1 MQKLHIILAF
11 FIISNIYQIKS
22 EEKNNS
28 IISFKFKT
36 FYPITNNSLFN
47 SSSFTTNDFVDSI
60 HHSKIY
66 LEVGVGDE
74 NNYNANTNQSI
85 NIIVDLK
92 EIIFSTTNLYFEK
105 YTSENNYLLCHYNTS
120 KSSTFS
126 QSEGFFPIYGIKT
139 ESSYAKESFKVYTD
153 ISLSKYKI
161 QTLNFVNT
169 INHNITNICGYIG
182 LGYTHLESHYY
193 NFISQ
198 LHSNFGLP
206 GYSFI
211 FNYTNEFSD
220 EGIFIFGN
228 MPHNYLPR
236 KFKEQNLIPIYSK
249 NKKEPLI
256 TSYEL
261 VIERERFKIDSADHL
276 FTLFLNPDVE
286 GFEFPEN
293 TFMDLDDI
301 FFSNFYG
308 KKICHKEVY
317 DRIYRVIYCDGEF
330 GEKEIKAF
338 PNITFFLDNST
349 NFSVSFYGKDLFY
362 FRNDKYFFRIIE
374 NVLGDNLVLGRIFLK
389 KYLTVFNQD
398 NMQVYFY
405 NNKNSNENN
414 NNDNSNNNVNNHSN
428 KTIII
433 IIIASVICALIF
445 FPLGIYFG
453 KKLFKKRNKKAY
465 ELNDGYDYSTAPE
478 NNGNDLN
485 IN

>member
-1 MQKLHIILAF
+1 MIKIHIFFAF
-11 FIISNIYQIKS
+11 FIISNIHQIKS
-22 EEKNNS
+22 AEKNNS
-28 IISFKFKT
+28 IVLFKFKT
-36 FYPITNNSLFN
+36 YYPITNNSLYN
-47 SSSFTTNDFVDSI
+47 YSSFTTDDFADSI

-66 LEVGVGDE
+66 LEVGVGNE
-74 NNYNANTNQSI
+74 NNFNTNTNQSI

-126 QSEGFFPIYGIKT
+126 QTQKFVSLKDIKT
-139 ESSYAKESFKVYTD
+139 ESSFAKELFKVYTD

-182 LGYTHLESHYY
+182 LGYTHLESLDY
-193 NFISQ
+193 NFIAQ
-198 LHSNFGLP
+198 LHSKFSLS

-211 FNYTNEFSD
+211 FNYTNEYSD
-220 EGIFIFGN
+220 EGIFIFGS
-228 MPHNYLPR
+228 MPHNYLPG
-236 KFKEQNLIPIYSK
+236 KFKEENLIPIYSK
-249 NKKEPLI
+249 NKIEPLI

-261 VIERERFKIDSADHL
+261 IIEKERFKIDSADHL

-286 GFEFPEN
+286 GIEFPEN
-293 TFMDLDDI
+293 TFMDIDDI

-317 DRIYRVIYCDGEF
+317 ARIYRVVYCEGEF

-338 PNITFFLDNST
+338 PNITFFLDHST

-398 NMQVYFY
+398 NRQVYFY
-405 NNKNSNENN
+405 NNKNNN
-414 NNDNSNNNVNNHSN
+414 RNSNNDNVNNNVNIRSN

-478 NNGNDLN
+478 NNENDLD